1 MTLNLASFPRRLTL
15 SALLAASLLYLLVQG
30 WAALSQVEES
40 LVTDW
45 WEAPAEAGGDETGAA
60 GVPAP

>member
-1 MTLNLASFPRRLTL
+1 MTLNLASFPRRLTV

-30 WAALSQVEES
+30 WTALSQVEES

-45 WEAPAEAGGDETGAA
+45 WEAPADPGANEAGTAGA
-60 GVPAP
+60 PAP